1 MVSCHLFGHHWMLVQ
16 NHCRWSVIQYQRVTN
31 FMSKLTLRDTGY
43 EVAFFLVWASHL
55 LGVLLPF
62 SFSKT
67 IYLATERQVT
77 SENNF
82 LSLEILYSS
91 STAWQPSCDDWD
103 SYPDGC
109 PPTQHRGESQAWPRE
124 EHCFC
129 SASSPRF
136 WRLRPRLKQPL

>member
-1 MVSCHLFGHHWMLVQ
+1 
-16 NHCRWSVIQYQRVTN
+16 
-31 FMSKLTLRDTGY
+31 MSKLTLRDTEY

-91 STAWQPSCDDWD
+91 STAWQPSCDD
-103 SYPDGC
+103 
-109 PPTQHRGESQAWPRE
+109 
-124 EHCFC
+124 
-129 SASSPRF
+129 
-136 WRLRPRLKQPL
+136 